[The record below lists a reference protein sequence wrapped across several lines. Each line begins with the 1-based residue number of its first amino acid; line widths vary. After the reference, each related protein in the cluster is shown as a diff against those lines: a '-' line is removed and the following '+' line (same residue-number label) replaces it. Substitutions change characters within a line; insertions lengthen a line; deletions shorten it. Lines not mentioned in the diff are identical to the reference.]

1 MNFKKSAIMLSFAA
15 AMSLLN
21 TTVFAIDMSK
31 SEVIKTTG
39 KVAVKKTTSPEFKK
53 LNSNLKLS
61 GSLKNLDGG
70 DKVRTYN
77 DSSADLALKDTC
89 ILSVKEQSIFE
100 VPKILT
106 QKDLKTLKAEK
117 GSILFTV
124 EKGSNFQ
131 VQTADVICG
140 VKGTMFS
147 VSVIN
152 PLNTVLETPG
162 LEIGYLGQGGSSIE
176 VYEGEVE
183 VENRYT
189 KEKVSLKA
197 GQKLTAFSSL
207 KNILGSAGKE
217 LKEDKEKIEKFG
229 SKITSI
235 VPNSELSRKWGKDKS
250 KFLNK
255 NATSLKNIDWAGSI
269 DNYSSNEEM
278 IRNNP
283 DFREGLYKRQ
293 SEFYKDHGYSVDESD
308 VNNVRT
314 LFSKGKKFHA
324 NEKFSKISKY
334 DTDKTFSN
342 NSFGEVYLGNNT
354 LAACKAANGEVSL
367 ITEPID
373 NIQVHNGIM
382 LMGFGWVKM
391 DTFNDSLGVT
401 NELLANVYQNG
412 NEYITAIRNNNNN
425 LYWTGTGDSK
435 PQKVPTGDVAYVYNM
450 STNKG
455 KWVNSAPG
463 SIPTELSGYNFSV
476 VSSMQQEKKQVEKQN
491 KEQKK
496 EAVKKIGN
504 KLGNVL
510 NKKGKKWF

>member
-1 MNFKKSAIMLSFAA
+1 MNFKKSALMLSFAA

-89 ILSVKEQSIFE
+89 ILMVKEQSIFE
-100 VPKILT
+100 VPQILT
-106 QKDLKTLKAEK
+106 QKDLKTLTAQQ
-117 GSILFTV
+117 GSILFKV

-147 VSVIN
+147 VSVVS
-152 PLNTVLETPG
+152 PLNTVLETTG
-162 LEIGYLGQGGSSIE
+162 LQIGYLGHSGTSVE

-183 VENRYT
+183 VENKFT
-189 KEKVSLKA
+189 KEKISLKE
-197 GQKLTAFSSL
+197 GEKSFWGNSFIGGVQKGVKKVIKTEQ
-207 KNILGSAGKE
+207 N
-217 LKEDKEKIEKFG
+217 IEKFASDNELTRNWG
-229 SKITSI
+229 SKA
-235 VPNSELSRKWGKDKS
+235 S
-250 KFLNK
+250 KHKYK
-255 NATSLKNIDWAGSI
+255 NNNAKKLQNIEWFGSS
-269 DNYSSNEEM
+269 DNYSSSEEM
-278 IRNNP
+278 IKNNP
-283 DFREGLYKRQ
+283 SFKEGLYKKQ
-293 SEFYKDHGYSVDESD
+293 SEFYHDHGYSISESD
-308 VNNVRT
+308 LNDVKS

-324 NEKFSKISKY
+324 NEKFAKITKY
-334 DTDKTFSN
+334 ETDKTFSN
-342 NSFGEVYLGNNT
+342 NSFGEVYLGGTT
-354 LAACKAANGEVSL
+354 LAACKAANGETSL

-373 NIQVHNGIM
+373 NAGMHNGIM
-382 LMGFGWVKM
+382 LMGFGWVKI

-401 NELLANVYQNG
+401 NELLVNFYQNG
-412 NEYITAIRNNNNN
+412 NEYITALRNKDNN
-425 LYWTGTGDSK
+425 LFWQGTDGSD
-435 PQKVPTGDVAYVYNM
+435 PQKVPVGDVAYVYNM

-455 KWVNSAPG
+455 KWVNASQG
-463 SIPTELSGYNFSV
+463 SIPNELATYNFSV
-476 VSSMQQEKKQVEKQN
+476 INTMNQEKKQIEKQN

-496 EAVKKIGN
+496 ETVKKIGN
-504 KLGNVL
+504 KIGNVL